1 MSGPGW
7 TPCAVPAH
15 DLAKSGMGSS
25 VRKGTYLALM
35 TNARHKLSSYSKCFR
50 HLNMILSSV
59 HFTFLL
65 STTIDVADRRKDTLH
80 FGILNLFG
88 IVHL

>member
-7 TPCAVPAH
+7 TPCAVPANEP
-15 DLAKSGMGSS
+15 AKSGMGFS
-25 VRKGTYLALM
+25 VRVGTYLALM
-35 TNARHKLSSYSKCFR
+35 TNARHKLSSYSKFFR
-50 HLNMILSSV
+50 HLRMILSSV

-65 STTIDVADRRKDTLH
+65 SIAIDVADEKKDTLH

-88 IVHL
+88 IGHL